1 MMSLKC
7 TLSRNCYGSPYTTLF
22 STGKAGCKVV
32 RGNRAAL
39 GGHYELANSRRL
51 MGLLPGAYTKQRGT
65 EAVTSLTSLGREF
78 VSPEAL
84 ARGLTGTLAPRWRS
98 YGSALGGPQ
107 TERGFPEHVVL
118 ATTRSNE

>member
-1 MMSLKC
+1 M
-7 TLSRNCYGSPYTTLF
+7 TLF
-22 STGKAGCKVV
+22 STRKAGCKVV
-32 RGNRAAL
+32 CGNRAAL
-39 GGHYELANSRRL
+39 GVHYELANSRRL

-65 EAVTSLTSLGREF
+65 EAVTSLTPLGREF

-107 TERGFPEHVVL
+107 TERGSFPEMWFL
-118 ATTRSNE
+118 RPPAATNHHT